1 VIDEPSRVKR
11 PERALGGPRR
21 VMSALAGSAVVAA
34 TVGLLIVAFVAS
46 RATGTK
52 INDPL
57 IGIAVALFGVVG
69 GLLMVR
75 RPGHRIPMVLSL
87 VGIGGSL
94 AALGAGLG
102 SGDDIADAMTGNSF
116 LDAGPLRLVGIAFG
130 NAGWWMFVVASAGLL
145 PLLFPTG
152 EVPTR
157 RWRPVL
163 WALTAALGLMVV
175 LSIGAPELCQF
186 EASSGGGLSQK
197 TCVANPIGIRGL
209 PPAEAIVLMAFPL
222 AVASVGGLVFRFRR
236 SEGIERVQLK
246 WLTFVLGVTL
256 VIGVGEGVLESTG
269 VMRTAGFGFLD
280 PLGLAVLMIP
290 VSIAVAVTRYR
301 LFEID
306 RLISRTVSYAVLLL
320 ILGGV
325 FGVVVA
331 VPTLLLGGD
340 DIPSWVVAVATL
352 VVAGL
357 FSPLRR
363 RIRDS
368 IDRRF
373 DRVRYDAEVTIARLS
388 LIMRDPADMTTIGE
402 ALLRS
407 VADVFRPSLI
417 DLWLRDAEP

>member
-1 VIDEPSRVKR
+1 
-11 PERALGGPRR
+11 
-21 VMSALAGSAVVAA
+21 MSAVAGSAVVAV
-34 TVGLLIVAFVAS
+34 TVGLLIVAYVAS

-269 VMRTAGFGFLD
+269 VMRTAGS
-280 PLGLAVLMIP
+280 P
-290 VSIAVAVTRYR
+290 
-301 LFEID
+301 
-306 RLISRTVSYAVLLL
+306 
-320 ILGGV
+320 
-325 FGVVVA
+325 
-331 VPTLLLGGD
+331 
-340 DIPSWVVAVATL
+340 
-352 VVAGL
+352 
-357 FSPLRR
+357 FS
-363 RIRDS
+363 
-368 IDRRF
+368 
-373 DRVRYDAEVTIARLS
+373 
-388 LIMRDPADMTTIGE
+388 
-402 ALLRS
+402 
-407 VADVFRPSLI
+407 
-417 DLWLRDAEP
+417 